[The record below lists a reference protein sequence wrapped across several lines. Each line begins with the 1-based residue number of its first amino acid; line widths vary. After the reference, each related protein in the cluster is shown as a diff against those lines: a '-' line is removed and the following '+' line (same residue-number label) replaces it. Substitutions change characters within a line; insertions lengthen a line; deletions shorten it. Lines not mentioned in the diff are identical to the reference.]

1 MNWLVL
7 AILAYF
13 ILALV
18 NIFDKFLLDKVL
30 PSSRAYTFL
39 VGVLGLVVFLL
50 APWFLLWP
58 GVELLFFNLVIGA
71 FFPLALLLFYY
82 ALKEGEASKVLLLI
96 GGLVPVFTLI
106 LSVLFLNERFSAY
119 QWLAITLLLIGT
131 FLISWIPEEK
141 NRWEKVLI
149 KFKLKKQENFKAI
162 LVSLGAALFFAM
174 FFVGNKIAFNNQEF
188 MSAFIWMRGGS
199 FLLVLFLLISKKS
212 RHKIFSAI
220 TGMKKKKAGIFVFN
234 QGLSAGGFFLQ
245 NFAIS
250 LHSVALVSALQGVQ
264 YVFIIILGIIS
275 TIFFPKIIKE
285 NISRNIILQKTFAV
299 LFIFLGL
306 YFLSK

>member
-1 MNWLVL
+1 MNWLIL

-18 NIFDKFLLDKVL
+18 NIFDKFLLDKAL

-39 VGVLGLVVFLL
+39 VGVLGLVVFAL

-58 GVELLFFNLVIGA
+58 GIELFFFNLIIGA

-106 LSVLFLNERFSAY
+106 FSVLFLKETFNYY
-119 QWLAITLLLIGT
+119 QWLAIILLLIGT
-131 FLISWIPEEK
+131 FLISWLPENK

-149 KFKLKKQENFKAI
+149 KLKLKKQENFKAI
-162 LVSLGAALFFAM
+162 LVSLGAALFFSF
-174 FFVGNKIAFNNQEF
+174 FFVGNKVAFNEQEF

-199 FLLVLFLLISKKS
+199 FLFVLLLLISNKS
-212 RHKIFSAI
+212 RKRIFTSI
-220 TGMKKKKAGIFVFN
+220 RNMKKKKTGIFLFN

-245 NFAIS
+245 NLAIS

-264 YVFIIILGIIS
+264 YVFIIILGVIS
-275 TIFFPKIIKE
+275 TIFFPKIMKE
-285 NISRNIILQKTFAV
+285 NISRNIIIQKTFAV

-306 YFLSK
+306 YFLAK